1 MLAAA
6 GPVKNLRPEAAG
18 IYTRTMLLGRRTVTK
33 VSLGAG
39 MLAGLA
45 GLAWLAEDRVALG
58 PTDGAGF
65 RPIHWPFPA
74 DAWPPGRGWR
84 GNDLDVFVRL
94 KFDVCSDCETGVV
107 SDEALGR
114 AIDIDRLDT
123 RFTPAEA
130 GSRVRITDMFGRA
143 RLYRHRMH
151 NGATRYAEGLAV
163 SYRCDLVVVIVDG
176 DMADPAKR
184 KMARRF
190 LESNTVQVWL
200 NKQLEGR

>member
-1 MLAAA
+1 MLVAA
-6 GPVKNLRPEAAG
+6 GAVKNLRRDAAG
-18 IYTRTMLLGRRTVTK
+18 RYNRAMPLGRRTIMK

-45 GLAWLAEDRVALG
+45 GLAVLAEERVALG

-65 RPIHWPFPA
+65 RPIPWPFAA
-74 DAWPPGRGWR
+74 DAWPAGRAWR

-94 KFDVCSDCETGVV
+94 KYDICSDCETGVV
-107 SDEALGR
+107 SDEAADRVL
-114 AIDIDRLDT
+114 DIDRLDP
-123 RFTPAEA
+123 RFTPAAA

-143 RLYRHRMH
+143 RLYRHKMH
-151 NGATRYAEGLAV
+151 NGATRYAEGIVV
-163 SYRCDLVVVIVDG
+163 SYKCDLMVVIVDG

-190 LESNTVQVWL
+190 LESNTVQVWV